1 MRKLLTCLI
10 GLSAALALSATA
22 SAQMIDKTGKCHAA
36 DGKLAKM
43 EVCKPP
49 AKSGGPCKDEKTGKF
64 ISCAAAKP
72 KGPCKDEK
80 TGKFIACAAAK
91 PAAAPA
97 AAKPAAAAP
106 KKK

>member
-1 MRKLLTCLI
+1 MRKLLTVLI
-10 GLSAALALSATA
+10 GVSAALALSATA
-22 SAQMIDKTGKCHAA
+22 NAQMIDKAGKCHAA

-49 AKSGGPCKDEKTGKF
+49 AKSGPCKDEKTGKF

-72 KGPCKDEK
+72 KGPCKDPK
-80 TGKFIACAAAK
+80 TGQFMACAAAK
-91 PAAAPA
+91 PAATPA
-97 AAKPAAAAP
+97 KATAAP

>member
-1 MRKLLTCLI
+1 MRKSSILFSIVSLAGALCLA
-10 GLSAALALSATA
+10 STA
-22 SAQMIDKTGKCHAA
+22 DAQMIDKAGKCHAA

-49 AKSGGPCKDEKTGKF
+49 AKSGPCKDEKTGKF

-72 KGPCKDEK
+72 KGPCKDPK
-80 TGKFIACAAAK
+80 TGQFMACAAAK
-91 PAAAPA
+91 PAATPA
-97 AAKPAAAAP
+97 KATAAP